1 MYRYRKTSITDQVR
15 KSITSIAVLLAV
27 PAIIGLVVMLI
38 YASRT
43 QAMTRRMNDVAQM
56 KPALENTIAENLFS
70 VAAGRISFEDSAVEE
85 LIVETDDTLDRLLG
99 ETQGRGQIQLTIARR
114 TMDTLEQYVL
124 KVREGMRAGEPI
136 SKIEGIVDEVRNVG
150 RLITDM
156 LDAFTTE
163 EIANVTETNQRM
175 RLIVSFATI
184 TEVVLLLVAFLKT
197 RSETNKITK
206 SIYAAIYNLEET
218 VRRIAEGN
226 FSDRLQG
233 INVEEM
239 KDLSVQINQM
249 ADRLES
255 LIERERHNQEHLSK
269 AELRTLQA
277 QINPHFLYNTL
288 DTIVWQAESGKADEV
303 VRLTRNLSDF
313 FRISLSSGADWIPVN
328 QELKHVSAYLSIQK
342 IRYRDIL
349 DYDVDQPEGLEEIY
363 MLKLLLQPL
372 VENALYHGIKN
383 KRGGGRISVKVEKQN
398 RTMTF
403 TVKDTGKG
411 MTPEQLKEVEVLLKE
426 NISNVQT
433 AMEPGHSGFGLRNV
447 DMRIRLYYK
456 KQTGLILQSGP
467 QGTEV
472 SFSIPFRTREEIDH
486 DESISRG

>member
-70 VAAGRISFEDSAVEE
+70 VAAGRISFEDSAVDE

-175 RLIVSFATI
+175 RLIVSLATI

-349 DYDVDQPEGLEEIY
+349 DYDVDQPEGLEEVY

-411 MTPEQLKEVEVLLKE
+411 MTPEQLKEVEMLLKE

>member
-70 VAAGRISFEDSAVEE
+70 VAAGRISFEDSAVDE

-175 RLIVSFATI
+175 RLIVSLATI

-303 VRLTRNLSDF
+303 VRLTRNLSNF

-328 QELKHVSAYLSIQK
+328 QELKHVTAYLSIQK

-349 DYDVDQPEGLEEIY
+349 DYDVDQPEGLEEVY

-372 VENALYHGIKN
+372 VENALYH
-383 KRGGGRISVKVEKQN
+383 R
-398 RTMTF
+398 
-403 TVKDTGKG
+403 
-411 MTPEQLKEVEVLLKE
+411 
-426 NISNVQT
+426 
-433 AMEPGHSGFGLRNV
+433 
-447 DMRIRLYYK
+447 
-456 KQTGLILQSGP
+456 
-467 QGTEV
+467 
-472 SFSIPFRTREEIDH
+472 
-486 DESISRG
+486 SRRK

>member
-175 RLIVSFATI
+175 RLIVFLATI

-433 AMEPGHSGFGLRNV
+433 AIEPGHSGFGLRNV